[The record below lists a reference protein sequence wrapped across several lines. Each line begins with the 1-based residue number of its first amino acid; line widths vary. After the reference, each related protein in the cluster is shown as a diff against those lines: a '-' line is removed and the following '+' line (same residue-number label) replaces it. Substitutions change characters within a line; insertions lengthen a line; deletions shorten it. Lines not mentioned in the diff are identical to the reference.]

1 MPSDFVAATDAAAVC
16 PLQTIFQACSQAAPG
31 RAFAFVDANVAKAA
45 EVEGC
50 AVVQPASE
58 GGHADYE
65 GRRSPKKV
73 AALGAKSTTTEE
85 HL

>member
-1 MPSDFVAATDAAAVC
+1 MPSDFVAVADAAAVC

-31 RAFAFVDANVAKAA
+31 RAFAFVDANVAK
-45 EVEGC
+45 VEGC

-65 GRRSPKKV
+65 GSRSPKKV